1 MPTGDST
8 VKILINK
15 LMWTIDK
22 QMDSFKFNFQM
33 KILDNWSVP

>member
-22 QMDSFKFNFQM
+22 QMDSFKFNSQL
-33 KILDNWSVP
+33 KILDNW